1 MPYAV
6 RFTERAQKHLKSLS
20 AYERRILLDQIEAN
34 LSHEPDSETRNRKV
48 LRPNPVGRFELRV
61 GDLRVFY
68 NIDRET
74 FVVLIVAIG
83 RKVGNRLVVGGEE
96 WVL

>member
-6 RFTERAQKHLKSLS
+6 RFTERAQKHLKGLS
-20 AYERRILLDQIEAN
+20 AYERRILPDQIEAN
-34 LSHEPDSETRNRKV
+34 LSSEPDRETRNRKV

-68 NIDRET
+68 NIDREA

-83 RKVGNRLVVGGEE
+83 RKAGNRLVVGSEE